1 MRVPPTFV
9 ALSALALSACGGPLI
24 SQPLSTGSASLE
36 GTAHGTYCLPHHL
49 WQVEIIRNADLDDA
63 LKTKGLVATYGDTA
77 VFARRITEADT
88 GHLYRLGYNES
99 ALSNDTITV
108 EYEYQCLL
116 KKITSRVA
124 DESPSVIRDLASTI
138 IEAATGAPTARV
150 RSRSGKTRTG
160 EAAPPDKVTML
171 LDISPASYRK
181 EQDRLNATLSAHN
194 YGIAVEIRPMSQ
206 PVAQPATPA
215 DEAVEGI
222 FYAPPQAY
230 VISVMSKSAD
240 GKTAVLD
247 ERVFY
252 SANGVP
258 VQYIAVDRSAFVER
272 YTEISFARGLPY
284 WIKTKKPSEAKEF
297 ATIPLDITT
306 AILEAPVEALK
317 WDADKA
323 AAKAELYKNQEIMIQ
338 QQMKLIQAQ
347 DNWLKFQRD
356 RNAVTVPNN
365 IADPSQNNAA
375 RETSP
380 QNAASSPADE
390 PTPEETGPTRPP
402 GPASDEIPGGDD
414 SSPPR

>member
-1 MRVPPTFV
+1 MRFHLVLT
-9 ALSALALSACGGPLI
+9 ALSGLILSGCSGPLI
-24 SQPLSTGSASLE
+24 SQPLSSGPMTAQ

-49 WQVEIIRNADLDDA
+49 WQVEIIRNADLDSA
-63 LKTKGLVATYGDTA
+63 LKAKGLVATYGDTA

-88 GHLYRLGYNES
+88 GHMYRLGYNES
-99 ALSNDTITV
+99 SFSNDTITV

-116 KKITSRVA
+116 KRITSRVA

-160 EAAPPDKVTML
+160 EGPPDKVTML
-171 LDISPASYRK
+171 LDITPATYRN

-194 YGIAVEIRPMSQ
+194 YGIAVEIRPLTQAPAQSAA
-206 PVAQPATPA
+206 PV

-230 VISVMSKSAD
+230 VISVLAKNPD

-258 VQYIAVDRSAFVER
+258 IQYIAIDRSAFVER

-306 AILEAPVEALK
+306 AILEAPVEAIR
-317 WDADKA
+317 WDRDKTA
-323 AAKAELYKNQEIMIQ
+323 ARAELYKNQEILIQ

-347 DNWLKFQRD
+347 DNWLKFQKD
-356 RNAVTVPNN
+356 RKSVTVPND
-365 IADPSQNNAA
+365 IAEPTQSNAA
-375 RETSP
+375 RETAP
-380 QNAASSPADE
+380 QNASSSSSDE
-390 PTPEETGPTRPP
+390 TTPEETGPTKPP
-402 GPASDEIPGGDD
+402 GAASDEIPGGDD
-414 SSPPR
+414 SAPPR